1 MEKIEASDRSSL
13 EKNPETFANQSQSD
27 ESQQAETKPDVP
39 QSGTA
44 TDGDDWEYVTGYKLW
59 MILSAV
65 TLACFT
71 MLLDTSIVVTVIISW
86 DPLRIIPDF

>member
-1 MEKIEASDRSSL
+1 MEKTEDSNWSSL
-13 EKNPETFANQSQSD
+13 EKSPETVANQSKSD
-27 ESQQAETKPDVP
+27 ESQPPETKSDITQP
-39 QSGTA
+39 GTA

-71 MLLDTSIVVTVIISW
+71 MLLDTSIIVTVTRSSN
-86 DPLRIIPDF
+86 PFLANR